1 MGNAFFPVGNKK
13 SMDIIRV
20 MRFAQFIYD
29 GVEPV
34 EMAIYGVLSMARRIA
49 PRIGMF
55 TVAPRA
61 GVVELANGL
70 RVLADHAMAEC
81 PPADVLIVCGGPGWS
96 REAQSPATL
105 EFLRSY
111 RPQLALAS
119 VCTGGM
125 ILAATGLLDGRRAT
139 TKRKGFEGEV
149 PPLGLMRERHPAIQA
164 LEARLVDEGTLIT
177 GGGVTLCID
186 ATLHLLQRFVGEDV
200 ARKTAEAMEYSRA
213 WEANRLALADWTG
226 S

>member
-1 MGNAFFPVGNKK
+1 
-13 SMDIIRV
+13 

-49 PRIGMF
+49 PQIAMF

-81 PPADVLIVCGGPGWS
+81 PPADVLIVCGGPGWT
-96 REAQSPATL
+96 REAASPATL
-105 EFLRSY
+105 EFLRTF
-111 RPQLALAS
+111 RPRKALAS

-125 ILAATGLLDGRRAT
+125 ILAATGLLDGRHAT
-139 TKRKGFEGEV
+139 TKRDGFEGE
-149 PPLGLMRERHPAIQA
+149 PSPLQLMKEKYPAVSVVD
-164 LEARLVDEGTLIT
+164 ARLADEGSLIT

-186 ATLHLLQRFVGEDV
+186 STLHLLRRFVGEDV
-200 ARKTAEAMEYSRA
+200 AVKTARAMAYSHA
-213 WEANRLALADWTG
+213 WEANRAAFGEWRGT
-226 S
+226 

>member
-1 MGNAFFPVGNKK
+1 MR
-13 SMDIIRV
+13 RV
-20 MRFAQFIYD
+20 HFAQFIYD

-49 PRIGMF
+49 PEIAMF

-61 GVVELANGL
+61 GPVELANGL

-96 REAQSPATL
+96 REAENPATL
-105 EFLRSY
+105 EFLRSF
-111 RPQLALAS
+111 RPRRALAS

-125 ILAATGLLDGRRAT
+125 ILAAAGLLDGRHAT
-139 TKRKGFEGEV
+139 TKREGFEGE
-149 PPLGLMRERHPAIQA
+149 PAPLQLMRERHPAVRA
-164 LEARLVDEGTLIT
+164 LAARLVDEGSIIT

-186 ATLHLLQRFVGEDV
+186 STLHLLRRFVGEEV
-200 ARKTAEAMEYSRA
+200 AARTARAMEYARA
-213 WEANRLALADWTG
+213 WEVNRAALGDWTG
-226 S
+226 A

>member
-1 MGNAFFPVGNKK
+1 
-13 SMDIIRV
+13 

-49 PRIGMF
+49 PEIEMF
-55 TVAPRA
+55 MVAPRA

-70 RVLADHAMAEC
+70 RVLADHAMADC

-96 REAQSPATL
+96 REAGNPATL
-105 EFLRSY
+105 DFLRTF
-111 RPQLALAS
+111 RPRKALAS

-125 ILAATGLLDGRRAT
+125 ILAAAGLLDGRHAT
-139 TKRKGFEGEV
+139 TKRDGFEGEQS
-149 PPLGLMRERHPAIQA
+149 PLRLMRENFPAIHV
-164 LEARLVDEGTLIT
+164 LEARLVDEGSVIT

-186 ATLHLLQRFVGEDV
+186 STLHLLRKFLGEEV
-200 ARKTAEAMEYSRA
+200 ARRTAKAMAYSEA
-213 WEANRLALADWTG
+213 WEANRLALGDWTG
-226 S
+226 A

>member
-1 MGNAFFPVGNKK
+1 
-13 SMDIIRV
+13 

-49 PRIGMF
+49 PQIAMF

-81 PPADVLIVCGGPGWS
+81 PPADVLIVCGGPGWT
-96 REAQSPATL
+96 REAASPATL
-105 EFLRSY
+105 EFLRTF
-111 RPQLALAS
+111 RPRKALAS

-125 ILAATGLLDGRRAT
+125 ILAATGLLDGRHAT
-139 TKRKGFEGEV
+139 TKRDGFEGE
-149 PPLGLMRERHPAIQA
+149 PSPLQLMRERHPSIEA
-164 LEARLVDEGTLIT
+164 LEARVVDEGNLVT

-186 ATLHLLQRFVGEDV
+186 STLHLLRRFVGEDV
-200 ARKTAEAMEYSRA
+200 AVKTARAMAYSHA
-213 WEANRLALADWTG
+213 WEANRAAFGEWLGT
-226 S
+226 

>member
-1 MGNAFFPVGNKK
+1 MV
-13 SMDIIRV
+13 R

-49 PRIGMF
+49 PQIQMF

-70 RVLADHAMAEC
+70 RVLADHAMGDC
-81 PPADVLIVCGGPGWS
+81 PEADVLIVCGGPGWT
-96 REAQSPATL
+96 REAQNPATL
-105 EFLRSY
+105 DFLRTF
-111 RPQLALAS
+111 RPRKALAS

-139 TKRKGFEGEV
+139 TKRDGFEGE
-149 PPLGLMRERHPAIQA
+149 PSPLRLMREKYPAIDV

-186 ATLHLLQRFVGEDV
+186 STLHLLRRFLGDDV
-200 ARKTAEAMEYSRA
+200 ATRTAKAMAYSHA
-213 WEANRLALADWTG
+213 WEANRVALGEWHGA
-226 S
+226 

>member
-1 MGNAFFPVGNKK
+1 
-13 SMDIIRV
+13 

-49 PRIGMF
+49 PEIGMF

-61 GVVELANGL
+61 GVVQLANGL
-70 RVLADHAMAEC
+70 RVIADHAMAEC
-81 PPADVLIVCGGPGWS
+81 PEADVLIVCGGPGWS
-96 REAQSPATL
+96 REAQNAETL
-105 EFLRSY
+105 EFLRTF
-111 RPQLALAS
+111 RPRKALAS

-139 TKRKGFEGEV
+139 TKRDGFEGE
-149 PPLGLMRERHPAIQA
+149 PSPLQLMTNGFSSITVVD
-164 LEARLVDEGTLIT
+164 ARLADEGSVIT

-186 ATLHLLQRFVGEDV
+186 TTLHLLRRFVGEDV
-200 ARKTAEAMEYSRA
+200 AAKTARAMAYSHA
-213 WEANRLALADWTG
+213 WEANRLAYGEWRA

>member
-1 MGNAFFPVGNKK
+1 V
-13 SMDIIRV
+13 
-20 MRFAQFIYD
+20 RFAQFIYD

-49 PRIGMF
+49 PQIEMF

-61 GVVELANGL
+61 GVIELANGL
-70 RVLADHAMAEC
+70 RVLADHAMTDC

-96 REAQSPATL
+96 REAANPAIL
-105 EFLRSY
+105 DFLRTF
-111 RPQLALAS
+111 RPRKALAS

-125 ILAATGLLDGRRAT
+125 ILAATGLLDGRHAT
-139 TKRKGFEGEV
+139 TKRDGFEGE
-149 PPLGLMRERHPAIQA
+149 PSPLRLMREKYPAIRVV
-164 LEARLVDEGTLIT
+164 EARLADEGAVIT

-186 ATLHLLQRFVGEDV
+186 STLHLVRKFVSEDV
-200 ARKTAEAMEYSRA
+200 ATRTAKAMAYSGA
-213 WEANRLALADWTG
+213 WEANRLALGDWTG

>member
-1 MGNAFFPVGNKK
+1 
-13 SMDIIRV
+13 

-49 PRIGMF
+49 PQIEMF
-55 TVAPRA
+55 TVAPRG

-70 RVLADHAMAEC
+70 RVLADYAIADC

-96 REAQSPATL
+96 REAANPATL
-105 EFLRSY
+105 DFLRAFQ
-111 RPQLALAS
+111 PAKALAS

-125 ILAATGLLDGRRAT
+125 ILAAAGLLDGRHAT
-139 TKRKGFEGEV
+139 TKRDGFEGEQS
-149 PPLGLMRERHPAIQA
+149 PLQLMRERHPDIGA
-164 LEARLVDEGTLIT
+164 LEARLVDEGAVIT

-186 ATLHLLQRFVGEDV
+186 TTLHLLRRFVGEDV
-200 ARKTAEAMEYSRA
+200 AAKTAKAMAYAHA
-213 WEANRLALADWTG
+213 WDANRRAFGDWTG
-226 S
+226 A

>member
-1 MGNAFFPVGNKK
+1 
-13 SMDIIRV
+13 

-49 PRIGMF
+49 PQIAMF

-61 GVVELANGL
+61 GAVELANGL

-96 REAQSPATL
+96 REAQNPATL
-105 EFLRSY
+105 DFLRTF
-111 RPQLALAS
+111 RPRKALAS
-119 VCTGGM
+119 VCTGSM
-125 ILAATGLLDGRRAT
+125 ILAATGLLDGHRAT
-139 TKRKGFEGEV
+139 TKRDGFEGE
-149 PPLGLMRERHPAIQA
+149 PSPLALMRQKHPAIEV
-164 LEARLVDEGTLIT
+164 LDARVVDEGTLIT

-186 ATLHLLQRFVGEDV
+186 STLHLLRRFVGEDV
-200 ARKTAEAMEYSRA
+200 AARTAKAMHYSHA
-213 WEANRLALADWTG
+213 WEANRLAFGEWRGT
-226 S
+226 

>member
-1 MGNAFFPVGNKK
+1 
-13 SMDIIRV
+13 

-49 PRIGMF
+49 PQIAMF

-81 PPADVLIVCGGPGWS
+81 PPADVLIVCGGPGWT
-96 REAQSPATL
+96 REAASPATL
-105 EFLRSY
+105 EFLRTF
-111 RPQLALAS
+111 RPRKALAS

-125 ILAATGLLDGRRAT
+125 ILAATGLLDGRHAT
-139 TKRKGFEGEV
+139 TKRDGFEGEAS
-149 PPLGLMRERHPAIQA
+149 PLQLMRENHPSIKA
-164 LEARLVDEGTLIT
+164 LEARVVDEGNLVT

-186 ATLHLLQRFVGEDV
+186 STLHLLRRFVGEDV
-200 ARKTAEAMEYSRA
+200 AVKTARAMAYSHA
-213 WEANRLALADWTG
+213 WEANRAAFGEWRGT
-226 S
+226 

>member
-1 MGNAFFPVGNKK
+1 
-13 SMDIIRV
+13 

-49 PRIGMF
+49 PEIEMF

-70 RVLADHAMAEC
+70 RVLADHAMADC

-96 REAQSPATL
+96 REAANPATL
-105 EFLRSY
+105 DFLKTF
-111 RPQLALAS
+111 RPRKALAS

-125 ILAATGLLDGRRAT
+125 ILAATGLLDGRHAT
-139 TKRKGFEGEV
+139 TKRDGFEGE
-149 PPLGLMRERHPAIQA
+149 PSPLRLMREQHPAIHV
-164 LEARLVDEGTLIT
+164 LEARLVDEGSLIT

-186 ATLHLLQRFVGEDV
+186 CTLHLLRRFIGEDV
-200 ARKTAEAMEYSRA
+200 AVRTARAMAYADA
-213 WEANRLALADWTG
+213 WEANRRALGDWTLA
-226 S
+226 

>member
-1 MGNAFFPVGNKK
+1 
-13 SMDIIRV
+13 

-49 PRIGMF
+49 PQIAMF

-70 RVLADHAMAEC
+70 RVLADHAMADC
-81 PPADVLIVCGGPGWS
+81 PSADVLIVCGGPGWS
-96 REAQSPATL
+96 REAANPATL
-105 EFLRSY
+105 EFLRTF
-111 RPQLALAS
+111 RPRKALAS

-125 ILAATGLLDGRRAT
+125 ILAATGLLDGRHAT
-139 TKRKGFEGEV
+139 TKRDGFEGE
-149 PPLGLMRERHPAIQA
+149 PSPLQLMKEKYPAVSVVD
-164 LEARLVDEGTLIT
+164 ARLADEGSLIT

-186 ATLHLLQRFVGEDV
+186 STLHLLRRFVGEDV
-200 ARKTAEAMEYSRA
+200 AAKTARGMAYSHA
-213 WEANRLALADWTG
+213 WEANRAAFGEWRGT
-226 S
+226 

>member
-1 MGNAFFPVGNKK
+1 
-13 SMDIIRV
+13 

-49 PRIGMF
+49 PGIEMF

-81 PPADVLIVCGGPGWS
+81 PPADVLIVCGGPGWR
-96 REAQSPATL
+96 REAANPTTL
-105 EFLRSY
+105 DFLRAF
-111 RPQLALAS
+111 RPRKALAS

-125 ILAATGLLDGRRAT
+125 ILAASGLLDGRRAT
-139 TKRKGFEGEV
+139 TKRHGFEGE
-149 PPLGLMRERHPAIQA
+149 PSPLQLMREEHPAIQV
-164 LEARLVDEGTLIT
+164 LEARLVDEGGVIT

-186 ATLHLLQRFVGEDV
+186 STLHLLRRFVGAEV
-200 ARKTAEAMEYSRA
+200 ASRTAEAMEYSRA
-213 WEANRLALADWTG
+213 WEANRLALGDWT
-226 S
+226 SA

>member
-1 MGNAFFPVGNKK
+1 M
-13 SMDIIRV
+13 MR

-49 PRIGMF
+49 PQIQMF

-61 GVVELANGL
+61 GVIELANGL
-70 RVLADHAMAEC
+70 RVLADHAMRDC
-81 PPADVLIVCGGPGWS
+81 PDADVLIVCGGPGWT
-96 REAQSPATL
+96 REAANPETL
-105 EFLRSY
+105 QFLRTF
-111 RPQLALAS
+111 RPRKALAS

-139 TKRKGFEGEV
+139 TKRDGFEGEKS
-149 PPLGLMRERHPAIQA
+149 PLALMKENYPGVSVV
-164 LEARLVDEGTLIT
+164 EARLVDEGSVIT

-186 ATLHLLQRFVGEDV
+186 STLHLLRRFVGEDV
-200 ARKTAEAMEYSRA
+200 AAKTAKAMAYSHA
-213 WEANRLALADWTG
+213 WEANRLALGEWVG
-226 S
+226 V

>member
-1 MGNAFFPVGNKK
+1 
-13 SMDIIRV
+13 

-49 PRIGMF
+49 PQIAMF

-81 PPADVLIVCGGPGWS
+81 PSADVLIVCGGPGWS
-96 REAQSPATL
+96 REAANPATL
-105 EFLRSY
+105 EFLRTF
-111 RPQLALAS
+111 RPRQALAS

-125 ILAATGLLDGRRAT
+125 ILAATGLLDGRHAT
-139 TKRKGFEGEV
+139 TKRDGFEGE
-149 PPLGLMRERHPAIQA
+149 PSPLQLMKEKYPAVSVVD
-164 LEARLVDEGTLIT
+164 ARLADEGSLIT

-186 ATLHLLQRFVGEDV
+186 STLHLLRRFVGEDV
-200 ARKTAEAMEYSRA
+200 AVKTARAMAYSHA
-213 WEANRLALADWTG
+213 WEANRAAFGEWLGT
-226 S
+226 

>member
-1 MGNAFFPVGNKK
+1 
-13 SMDIIRV
+13 

-34 EMAIYGVLSMARRIA
+34 EMAIYGVLSMARRIV
-49 PRIGMF
+49 PEIEMF

-70 RVLADHAMAEC
+70 RVLADYAMADC

-96 REAQSPATL
+96 REAANPASL
-105 EFLRSY
+105 DFLRTF
-111 RPQLALAS
+111 RPRRALAS

-125 ILAATGLLDGRRAT
+125 ILAETGLLDGRHAT
-139 TKRKGFEGEV
+139 TKRDVFEGEQS
-149 PPLGLMRERHPAIQA
+149 PLRLMREKFPSIHV
-164 LEARLVDEGTLIT
+164 LEARLVDEGSVIT

-186 ATLHLLQRFVGEDV
+186 TTLHLLRKFLGDDV
-200 ARKTAEAMEYSRA
+200 ATRTAKAMAYSHA
-213 WEANRLALADWTG
+213 WEANRSALGDWTG
-226 S
+226 P

>member
-1 MGNAFFPVGNKK
+1 
-13 SMDIIRV
+13 

-49 PRIGMF
+49 PQIEMF

-70 RVLADHAMAEC
+70 KVLADHAMSEC
-81 PPADVLIVCGGPGWS
+81 PPADVLIVCGGPGWT
-96 REAQSPATL
+96 REAQNPATL
-105 EFLRSY
+105 EFLRSF
-111 RPQLALAS
+111 RPRVALAS

-125 ILAATGLLDGRRAT
+125 ILAATGLLDGRHAT
-139 TKRKGFEGEV
+139 TKRKGFEGEAS
-149 PPLGLMRERHPAIQA
+149 PLDLMRERHPAVRA
-164 LEARLVDEGTLIT
+164 LEARIVDEGTLIT

-186 ATLHLLQRFVGEDV
+186 ATLYLLRRFVGEDV

-213 WEANRLALADWTG
+213 WEANRLTLGDWPWPEV
-226 S
+226 

>member
-1 MGNAFFPVGNKK
+1 MR
-13 SMDIIRV
+13 RV
-20 MRFAQFIYD
+20 RFAQFIYD

-34 EMAIYGVLSMARRIA
+34 EMAIFGVLSMARRIA
-49 PRIGMF
+49 PEVEMF

-96 REAQSPATL
+96 REAADPATL
-105 EFLRSY
+105 EFLRSF
-111 RPQLALAS
+111 RPRKALAS

-125 ILAATGLLDGRRAT
+125 ILAAAGLLDGRHAT
-139 TKRKGFEGEV
+139 TKREGFEGE
-149 PPLGLMRERHPAIQA
+149 PSPLQLMRDRHPAIHV
-164 LEARLVDEGTLIT
+164 LGTRLVDDGELIT

-186 ATLHLLQRFVGEDV
+186 STLHLLRRFVGEDV
-200 ARKTAEAMEYSRA
+200 ATRTAKAMEYSRA
-213 WEANRLALADWTG
+213 WEANRAALGDWTRA
-226 S
+226 

>member
-1 MGNAFFPVGNKK
+1 
-13 SMDIIRV
+13 

-49 PRIGMF
+49 PQIAMF

-81 PPADVLIVCGGPGWS
+81 PPADVLIVCGGPGWT
-96 REAQSPATL
+96 REAASPATL
-105 EFLRSY
+105 EFLRTF
-111 RPQLALAS
+111 RPRKALAS

-125 ILAATGLLDGRRAT
+125 ILAATGLLDGRHAT
-139 TKRKGFEGEV
+139 TKRDGFEGE
-149 PPLGLMRERHPAIQA
+149 PSPLQLMRERHPSIEA
-164 LEARLVDEGTLIT
+164 LEARVVDEGNLVT

-186 ATLHLLQRFVGEDV
+186 STLHLLRRFVGEDV
-200 ARKTAEAMEYSRA
+200 AVKTARAMAYSHA
-213 WEANRLALADWTG
+213 WEANRAAFGEWRGT
-226 S
+226 

>member
-1 MGNAFFPVGNKK
+1 
-13 SMDIIRV
+13 

-49 PRIGMF
+49 PQIAMF

-81 PPADVLIVCGGPGWS
+81 PPADVLIVCGGPGWT
-96 REAQSPATL
+96 REAASPATL
-105 EFLRSY
+105 EFLRTF
-111 RPQLALAS
+111 RPRKALAS

-125 ILAATGLLDGRRAT
+125 ILAATGLLDGRHAT
-139 TKRKGFEGEV
+139 TKRDGFEGE
-149 PPLGLMRERHPAIQA
+149 PSPLQLMRERHPSIEA
-164 LEARLVDEGTLIT
+164 LEARVVDEGNLVT

-186 ATLHLLQRFVGEDV
+186 STLHLLRRFVGEDV
-200 ARKTAEAMEYSRA
+200 AVRTAKAMAYSHA
-213 WEANRLALADWTG
+213 WEANRLAFGEWRG

>member
-1 MGNAFFPVGNKK
+1 
-13 SMDIIRV
+13 

-49 PRIGMF
+49 PQIAMF

-70 RVLADHAMAEC
+70 RVLADHAMADC
-81 PPADVLIVCGGPGWS
+81 PSADVLIVCGGPGWS
-96 REAQSPATL
+96 REAANPATL
-105 EFLRSY
+105 EFLRTF
-111 RPQLALAS
+111 RPGKAIAS

-125 ILAATGLLDGRRAT
+125 ILAATGLLDGRHAT
-139 TKRKGFEGEV
+139 TKRDGFEGE
-149 PPLGLMRERHPAIQA
+149 PSPLQLMKQKYPAVSVVD
-164 LEARLVDEGTLIT
+164 ARLADEGSLIT

-186 ATLHLLQRFVGEDV
+186 ATLHLLRRFVGEDV
-200 ARKTAEAMEYSRA
+200 AARTARAMAYSNA
-213 WEANRLALADWTG
+213 WEANRLAFGEWRGT
-226 S
+226 

>member
-1 MGNAFFPVGNKK
+1 
-13 SMDIIRV
+13 

-49 PRIGMF
+49 PQIAMF

-81 PPADVLIVCGGPGWS
+81 PSADVLIVCGGPGWS
-96 REAQSPATL
+96 REAANPATL
-105 EFLRSY
+105 EFLRTF
-111 RPQLALAS
+111 RPRQALAS

-125 ILAATGLLDGRRAT
+125 ILAATGLLDGRHAT
-139 TKRKGFEGEV
+139 TKRDGFEGE
-149 PPLGLMRERHPAIQA
+149 PSPLQLMREKHPSIKAV
-164 LEARLVDEGTLIT
+164 EARVVDEGNLVT

-186 ATLHLLQRFVGEDV
+186 STLHLLRRFVGEDV
-200 ARKTAEAMEYSRA
+200 AVRTAKAMAYSHA
-213 WEANRLALADWTG
+213 WEANRLAFGEWRG